1 MLGGRG
7 RETAATYVGRPR
19 KRLAGRGS
27 IPLRPAH
34 KRKIGSRTMDED
46 GYGAKVVDSIL
57 LVLGMVLL
65 MSLFLAPVLLH

>member
-1 MLGGRG
+1 
-7 RETAATYVGRPR
+7 
-19 KRLAGRGS
+19 
-27 IPLRPAH
+27 
-34 KRKIGSRTMDED
+34 MDED